1 MNRRIDKKLDKVT
14 YDVTKFY
21 EWAMDLRSYLLEA
34 ITEPEPRV
42 EYIIRQFK
50 RKMTKGRY
58 RNRAFAAT
66 RMRHYVKTIL
76 GDATYIREC
85 RR

>member
-1 MNRRIDKKLDKVT
+1 MNKRIDKKLDQEAHDAV
-14 YDVTKFY
+14 VLF
-21 EWAMDLRSYLLEA
+21 EWIQDLRSYLLEA

-50 RKMTKGRY
+50 RKMTKGPY
-58 RNRAFAAT
+58 RNRVFRVT
-66 RMRHYVKTIL
+66 RMRHYLRMIL
-76 GDATYIREC
+76 GDTTYIREC